1 MADIKVRKHPIINN
15 LKQESK
21 TPVVNKQSD
30 ILEEL
35 KDLKKIQQSSSNQTK
50 TLQELEQAQ
59 KAPIEYIAFSGGGA
73 KGAIYSGAY
82 EAAKKAGI
90 LDNVKAVAGSSAGA
104 ITATVVALGTPP
116 ERFEEISKN
125 TNLQTLLGKKGF
137 SAGIVQL
144 NKDGKPLYALLELV
158 IKENIGNFLQRS
170 DIVNVK
176 DDKALD
182 ELRERYNQKDGK
194 IYFKDIALLRKYDP
208 VQYKDLVITATQQET
223 SELTIFNSF
232 DTPNVEIALA
242 CRASASIPLVFKPV
256 KIDGKKYIDGGYRDN
271 IPTKYFKGN
280 EPEFDTKAVTDNME
294 EITLAKKQG
303 RTLAM
308 AFGTGMEADA
318 NIAIYSAKKFESPSD
333 IVKFL
338 ADILFKTLAKVGGKF
353 KYTETLRATNE
364 QLRENALNTVVL
376 DTAGIDTLDFKD
388 AQKYSDYLHIK
399 GYCQTREHLNN
410 HDLGKEADK
419 IFDHQK
425 FLLNVYEV
433 YDNKNLHK
441 TFCTKLLEMF
451 IPSKENNTSKW
462 QEGVIENHDDKA
474 KMLLSFCK
482 TGALNEKEL
491 NEKLKE
497 YVIIAAT
504 SRNNTLKADTNSLN
518 ALLYTLNDTAT
529 SSKIKDSFIEVLG
542 IDKNKDVRFDKT
554 KTFDENIA
562 KFRFTKQDLESFI
575 TKSKSEAPKIQSK
588 HSVATSHVSRG

>member
-21 TPVVNKQSD
+21 TPLVNEQSD
-30 ILEEL
+30 TPEEL
-35 KDLKKIQQSSSNQTK
+35 EDLKKIQKSSSNQTK

-59 KAPIEYIAFSGGGA
+59 KAPIKYIAFSGGGA

-104 ITATVVALGTPP
+104 ITAAVVALGTPS

-144 NKDGKPLYALLELV
+144 NKDGKPLYDLLELV

-176 DDKALD
+176 GDEALD
-182 ELRERYNQKDGK
+182 ELRERYQENGK

-232 DTPNVEIALA
+232 DTPNIEIALA
-242 CRASASIPLVFKPV
+242 CRASASIPLVFEPV
-256 KIDGKKYIDGGYRDN
+256 EIDGKKYVDGGYRDN

-280 EPEFDTKAVTDNME
+280 EPEFDIKEVTDNME

-338 ADILFKTLAKVGGKF
+338 ADVLFKTLAKVGGKF
-353 KYTETLRATNE
+353 KYTETLRETNE

-419 IFDHQK
+419 TFDHQK

-441 TFCTKLLEMF
+441 TFGTKLLEMF

-504 SRNNTLKADTNSLN
+504 SRNNTLKTDTNSLK
-518 ALLYTLNDTAT
+518 ALLYTLNDPAA

-562 KFRFTKQDLESFI
+562 KFKFTKQDLESFI

-588 HSVATSHVSRG
+588 HSVARSHASRG

>member
-21 TPVVNKQSD
+21 TPVVNEQSD

-35 KDLKKIQQSSSNQTK
+35 EDLKKIQKSSSNQTK
-50 TLQELEQAQ
+50 TLQELEQVQ
-59 KAPIEYIAFSGGGA
+59 KTPIEYIAFSGGGA

-104 ITATVVALGTPP
+104 ITAAVVALGTKP

-125 TNLQTLLGKKGF
+125 TNLQDLLGKKGF
-137 SAGIVQL
+137 SAGVLQL
-144 NKDGKPLYALLELV
+144 NKDGKPLYDLLDLV
-158 IKENIGNFLQRS
+158 IKENVGNFLQRS
-170 DIVNVK
+170 DIVNVEG
-176 DDKALD
+176 DEVLD
-182 ELRERYNQKDGK
+182 ELRKRYQENGK

-223 SELTIFNSF
+223 SELTIFSSF

-242 CRASASIPLVFKPV
+242 CRASASIPIVFEPV
-256 KIDGKKYIDGGYRDN
+256 EIDGKKYVDGGYRDN

-280 EPEFDTKAVTDNME
+280 EPEFDTKEVTDNME

-308 AFGTGMEADA
+308 AFGVGMEADA

-338 ADILFKTLAKVGGKF
+338 ADVLFKTLAKVGGKF
-353 KYTETLRATNE
+353 KYTETLKETNE

-399 GYCQTREHLNN
+399 GYCQTREYLNN
-410 HDLGKEADK
+410 HELGKTVDK
-419 IFDHQK
+419 TFDHQK

-441 TFCTKLLEMF
+441 TFGTKLLEMF
-451 IPSKENNTSKW
+451 IPSKENNNSKW
-462 QEGVIENHDDKA
+462 QDGIIENHNDKA

-491 NEKLKE
+491 QKDLKE

-504 SRNNTLKADTNSLN
+504 SRNNTLKADTNSLK
-518 ALLYTLNDTAT
+518 ALLHTLNDPTA

-542 IDKNKDVRFDKT
+542 IDKNKDARFDKT

-562 KFRFTKQDLESFI
+562 KFKFTKQDLEGFI
-575 TKSKSEAPKIQSK
+575 TKSKSEAPKIQNK
-588 HSVATSHVSRG
+588 HNVASSQMSRG

>member
-21 TPVVNKQSD
+21 TPVVNEQSD

-35 KDLKKIQQSSSNQTK
+35 EDLKKIQKSSSNQTK
-50 TLQELEQAQ
+50 TLQELEQVQ
-59 KAPIEYIAFSGGGA
+59 KTPIEYIAFSGGGA

-104 ITATVVALGTPP
+104 ITAAVVALGTKP

-125 TNLQTLLGKKGF
+125 TNLQDLLGKKGF
-137 SAGIVQL
+137 SAGVLQL
-144 NKDGKPLYALLELV
+144 NKDGKPLYDLLDLV

-170 DIVNVK
+170 DIVNVEG
-176 DDKALD
+176 DEVLD
-182 ELRERYNQKDGK
+182 ELRKRYQENGK

-223 SELTIFNSF
+223 SELTIFSSF

-242 CRASASIPLVFKPV
+242 CRASASIPIVFEPV
-256 KIDGKKYIDGGYRDN
+256 EIDGKKYVDGGYRDN

-280 EPEFDTKAVTDNME
+280 EPEFDTKEVTDNME

-308 AFGTGMEADA
+308 AFGVGMEADA

-338 ADILFKTLAKVGGKF
+338 ADVLFKTLAKVGGKF
-353 KYTETLRATNE
+353 KYTETLKETNE
-364 QLRENALNTVVL
+364 QLRENALNIVVL

-399 GYCQTREHLNN
+399 GYCQTREYLNN
-410 HDLGKEADK
+410 HELGKTVDK
-419 IFDHQK
+419 TFDHQK

-441 TFCTKLLEMF
+441 TFGTKLLEMF
-451 IPSKENNTSKW
+451 IPSKENNNSKW
-462 QEGVIENHDDKA
+462 QDGIIENHNDKA

-491 NEKLKE
+491 QKDLKE

-504 SRNNTLKADTNSLN
+504 SRNNTLKADTNSLK
-518 ALLYTLNDTAT
+518 ALLHTLNDPTA

-542 IDKNKDVRFDKT
+542 IDKNKDARFDKT

-562 KFRFTKQDLESFI
+562 KFKFTKQDLEGFI
-575 TKSKSEAPKIQSK
+575 TKSKSEAPKIQNK
-588 HSVATSHVSRG
+588 HNVASSQMSRG